1 MYMPFLDN
9 RTVTALDIKSEDIQ
23 SILAFC
29 GRSRKR
35 FIEAIIYINF
45 PEYYING
52 TISDKLG
59 ELIEK
64 YRKDYTR
71 RLISKPIYL
80 GWEKRD
86 PIDDKTATL
95 LNIKLGSGASDFVEH
110 IMTCTLLSHELS
122 STDERRPISENRPMP
137 NRNDDKVT
145 TVSPNIL
152 DNTANDSLAQISDD
166 SLTFMKLTEGQFD
179 D

>member
-1 MYMPFLDN
+1 MPFLDN

-64 YRKDYTR
+64 YRKEYTR
-71 RLISKPIYL
+71 RLINNPIYL
-80 GWEKRD
+80 SWEKRD

-95 LNIKLGSGASDFVEH
+95 LNVKLGSGASAFVEH
-110 IMTCTLLSHELS
+110 LITHTLIPRELNSH
-122 STDERRPISENRPMP
+122 DIRQPILGNKEVP
-137 NRNDDKVT
+137 NKSDAKET
-145 TVSPNIL
+145 TVSPNIQN
-152 DNTANDSLAQISDD
+152 NTSDSSFNQMSDD
-166 SLTFMKLTEGQFD
+166 NLAFMELTERQFD

>member
-1 MYMPFLDN
+1 MPFLDN

-23 SILAFC
+23 RILAFC

-45 PEYYING
+45 PEYYIDG
-52 TISDKLG
+52 TMNDKLS

-166 SLTFMKLTEGQFD
+166 SLTFMELTEGQFD